1 MTTPIRTLIVDDEPL
16 ARNHLRS
23 MLANDDEI
31 EIVGEY
37 GSGSEAVEAIRRD
50 EPDLVLLDIQI
61 PELDGFEVI
70 REIGPD
76 NMPFVL
82 FVTAYD
88 EHALRAFEAQA
99 LDYLMKPVN
108 RERFNGAVG
117 RAKEIIR
124 GMRGTAMGEP
134 LARLLDSL
142 QTRSVPLLDRLALRL
157 DGRILFL
164 RIEQI
169 DWIEAADDY
178 VRLHVG
184 KQVLEHRDTLTRLEQ
199 RLPSDRFLRIHRSTI
214 VNVDRIR
221 EMQPWFQG
229 DYVLIMNDGARLTTG
244 RSYRERLKGM
254 LERWK

>member
-1 MTTPIRTLIVDDEPL
+1 MTKIRTLVVDDEKPARTRLLELL
-16 ARNHLRS
+16 ARDPEVEVVGVGRDGREALALVREQKPHL
-23 MLANDDEI
+23 LF
-31 EIVGEY
+31 
-37 GSGSEAVEAIRRD
+37 
-50 EPDLVLLDIQI
+50 LDIQMPI
-61 PELDGFEVI
+61 LDGFGVL
-70 REIGPD
+70 REIEPGQL
-76 NMPFVL
+76 PFTV

-88 EHALRAFEAQA
+88 QYAIQAFEAHA

-108 RERFNGAVG
+108 RDRFRGAVK
-117 RAKEIIR
+117 RAKELIR
-124 GMRGTAMGEP
+124 GVRGAEMAEP
-134 LARLLDSL
+134 LAKLLESM
-142 QTRSVPLLDRLALRL
+142 QSRSAPLDRLALRL

-184 KQVLEHRDTLTRLEQ
+184 KQTLEHRDTLTRLEQ

-229 DYVLIMNDGARLTTG
+229 DYVLIMQDGTRLTTG
-244 RSYRERLKGM
+244 RSYRERLKGL
-254 LERWK
+254 LERWR

>member
-1 MTTPIRTLIVDDEPL
+1 MTAPIRTLIVDDEPL
-16 ARNHLRS
+16 ARTHLRS
-23 MLANDDEI
+23 LLAPDEDI
-31 EIVGEY
+31 EILGEC

-70 REIGPD
+70 RQIGPES
-76 NMPFVL
+76 MPFVL

-88 EHALRAFEAQA
+88 EHALRAFEAQV

-108 RERFNGAVG
+108 RERLRGAVQ
-117 RAKEIIR
+117 RAKELIR
-124 GMRGTAMGEP
+124 GVRGAEMAEP
-134 LARLLDSL
+134 LTRLLETL
-142 QTRSVPLLDRLALRL
+142 QPRAAPLDRLALRL

-184 KQVLEHRDTLTRLEQ
+184 KQTLEHRDTLTRLEQ
-199 RLPSDRFLRIHRSTI
+199 RLPADRFLRIHRSTI

-229 DYVLIMNDGARLTTG
+229 DYVLIMQDGTRLTTG
-244 RSYRERLKGM
+244 RSYRDRLKAL
-254 LERWK
+254 LERWR

>member
-1 MTTPIRTLIVDDEPL
+1 MTAPIRTLIVDDEPL
-16 ARNHLRS
+16 ARTHLRS
-23 MLANDDEI
+23 LLAPDEDI
-31 EIVGEY
+31 EILGEC

-70 REIGPD
+70 RQIGPES
-76 NMPFVL
+76 MPFVL

-108 RERFNGAVG
+108 RERLRGAVQ
-117 RAKEIIR
+117 RAKELIR
-124 GMRGTAMGEP
+124 GVRGAEMAEP
-134 LARLLDSL
+134 LTRLLETL
-142 QTRSVPLLDRLALRL
+142 QPRAAPLDRLALRL

-184 KQVLEHRDTLTRLEQ
+184 KQTLEHRDTLTRLEQ
-199 RLPSDRFLRIHRSTI
+199 RLPADRFLRIHRSTI

-229 DYVLIMNDGARLTTG
+229 DYVLIMQDGTRLTTG
-244 RSYRERLKGM
+244 RSYRDRLKAL
-254 LERWK
+254 LERWR

>member
-1 MTTPIRTLIVDDEPL
+1 MTSTIRTLIVDDEPL

-23 MLANDDEI
+23 LLAPDEEI
-31 EIVGEY
+31 EIVGEC
-37 GSGSEAVEAIRRD
+37 GSGSEAVDAIRRD

-61 PELDGFEVI
+61 PELDGFDVI
-70 REIGPD
+70 REIGP
-76 NMPFVL
+76 NAMPFVL

-142 QTRSVPLLDRLALRL
+142 QTRSAPLDRLALRL

-184 KQVLEHRDTLTRLEQ
+184 KQILEHRDTLTRLEQ
-199 RLPSDRFLRIHRSTI
+199 RLPADRFLRIHRSTI

-229 DYVLIMNDGARLTTG
+229 DYVLIMHDGTRLTTG
-244 RSYRERLKGM
+244 RSYRERLRGL

>member
-1 MTTPIRTLIVDDEPL
+1 MTATAIRTLIVDDEPL

-23 MLANDDEI
+23 LLAPDEEI
-31 EIVGEY
+31 EIVGEC
-37 GSGSEAVEAIRRD
+37 GSGSEAVDAIRRD

-70 REIGPD
+70 REIGPSA
-76 NMPFVL
+76 MPFVL

-108 RERFNGAVG
+108 RERFNSAVR

-124 GMRGTAMGEP
+124 SMRGAAMGEP

-142 QTRSVPLLDRLALRL
+142 QTRAAPLDRLALRL

-184 KQVLEHRDTLTRLEQ
+184 KQILEHRDTLTRLEQ
-199 RLPSDRFLRIHRSTI
+199 RLPADRFMRIHRSTI

-229 DYVLIMNDGARLTTG
+229 DYVLIMHDGTRLTTG
-244 RSYRERLKGM
+244 RSYRERLKGL

>member
-1 MTTPIRTLIVDDEPL
+1 MTEPIRTLIVDDEPL
-16 ARNHLRS
+16 ARTHLRS
-23 MLANDDEI
+23 LLAPDEDI
-31 EIVGEY
+31 EILGEC
-37 GSGSEAVEAIRRD
+37 GSGSEAVDAIRRD
-50 EPDLVLLDIQI
+50 DPDLVLLDIQI
-61 PELDGFEVI
+61 PEFDGFEVI
-70 REIGPD
+70 RQIGPD
-76 NMPFVL
+76 AMPFVL

-88 EHALRAFEAQA
+88 EHALRAFEAHA

-108 RERFNGAVG
+108 RDRFRGAVK
-117 RAKEIIR
+117 RAKELIR
-124 GMRGTAMGEP
+124 GVRGAEMAEP
-134 LARLLDSL
+134 LAKLLESM
-142 QTRSVPLLDRLALRL
+142 QSRSAPLDRLALRL

-184 KQVLEHRDTLTRLEQ
+184 KQTLEHRDTLTRLEQ

-229 DYVLIMNDGARLTTG
+229 DYVLIMQDGTRLTTG
-244 RSYRERLKGM
+244 RSYRERLKGL
-254 LERWK
+254 LERWR

>member
-1 MTTPIRTLIVDDEPL
+1 MTAPIRTLIVDDEPL
-16 ARNHLRS
+16 ARTHLRS
-23 MLANDDEI
+23 LLAPDEDI
-31 EIVGEY
+31 EILGEC

-70 REIGPD
+70 RQIGPES
-76 NMPFVL
+76 MPFVL

-108 RERFNGAVG
+108 RERFRGAVQ
-117 RAKEIIR
+117 RAKELIR
-124 GMRGTAMGEP
+124 GVRGAEMAEP
-134 LARLLDSL
+134 LTRLLETL
-142 QTRSVPLLDRLALRL
+142 QPRAAPLDRLALRL

-184 KQVLEHRDTLTRLEQ
+184 KQTLEHRDTLTRLEQ
-199 RLPSDRFLRIHRSTI
+199 RLPADRFLRIHRSTI

-229 DYVLIMNDGARLTTG
+229 DYVLIMQDGTRLTTG
-244 RSYRERLKGM
+244 RSYRDRLKAL
-254 LERWK
+254 LERWR

>member
-1 MTTPIRTLIVDDEPL
+1 MTAQIRTLIVDDEPL
-16 ARNHLRS
+16 ARAHLRS
-23 MLANDDEI
+23 MLVADEEI
-31 EIVGEY
+31 EIIGECA
-37 GSGSEAVEAIRRD
+37 SGADAVNVIRRD
-50 EPDLVLLDIQI
+50 DPDLVLLDIQI

-70 REIGPD
+70 REIGPND
-76 NMPFVL
+76 MPFVL

-108 RERFNGAVG
+108 RERFHGAVR

-124 GMRGTAMGEP
+124 GLRGTGMGEP
-134 LARLLDSL
+134 LARLLESL
-142 QTRSVPLLDRLALRL
+142 QPRVAPLDRLALRL

-199 RLPSDRFLRIHRSTI
+199 RLPIDRFLRIHRSTI

-229 DYVLIMNDGARLTTG
+229 DYVLIMHDGTRLTTG
-244 RSYRERLKGM
+244 RSYRDRLKG
-254 LERWK
+254 LIERWK

>member
-1 MTTPIRTLIVDDEPL
+1 MTAPIRTLIVDDEPL
-16 ARNHLRS
+16 ARTHLRS
-23 MLANDDEI
+23 LLAPDEDI
-31 EIVGEY
+31 EILGEC
-37 GSGSEAVEAIRRD
+37 GSGSEAVDAIRRD
-50 EPDLVLLDIQI
+50 DPDLVLLDIQI

-70 REIGPD
+70 RQIGPEA
-76 NMPFVL
+76 MPFVL

-108 RERFNGAVG
+108 RERFRGAVH
-117 RAKEIIR
+117 RAKELIR
-124 GMRGTAMGEP
+124 GMRGAEMAEP
-134 LARLLDSL
+134 LTRLLETM
-142 QTRSVPLLDRLALRL
+142 QPRAAPLDRLALRL

-164 RIEQI
+164 RIEQF

-184 KQVLEHRDTLTRLEQ
+184 KQTLEHRDTLTRLEQ
-199 RLPSDRFLRIHRSTI
+199 RLPADRFLRIHRSTI

-229 DYVLIMNDGARLTTG
+229 DYVLIMQDGTRLTTG
-244 RSYRERLKGM
+244 RSYRDRLKAL
-254 LERWK
+254 LERWR

>member
-1 MTTPIRTLIVDDEPL
+1 MTDAIRTLIVDDEPL
-16 ARNHLRS
+16 ARSHLRS
-23 MLANDDEI
+23 LLSHDQEI
-31 EIVGEY
+31 EVVGEC
-37 GSGSEAVEAIRRD
+37 GSGAEAVDAIRRD
-50 EPDLVLLDIQI
+50 DPDLVLLDIQI

-70 REIGPD
+70 REIGVD
-76 NMPFVL
+76 EMPVVL

-108 RERFNGAVG
+108 RERFRNAVR
-117 RAKEIIR
+117 RAKELIR
-124 GMRGTAMGEP
+124 GSRNGAMREP
-134 LARLLDSL
+134 LARLLESI
-142 QTRSVPLLDRLALRL
+142 QPRSEPLDRLALRL

-184 KQVLEHRDTLTRLEQ
+184 KQTLEHRDTLTRLES

-229 DYVLIMNDGARLTTG
+229 DYVLIMHDGTRLTTG
-244 RSYRERLKGM
+244 RSYRERLKAL

>member
-1 MTTPIRTLIVDDEPL
+1 MTSPIRTLIVDDEPL
-16 ARNHLRS
+16 ARTHLRS
-23 MLANDDEI
+23 LLAPDSEI
-31 EIVGEY
+31 EIVGECA
-37 GSGSEAVEAIRRD
+37 SGAEAVEAIRRD

-70 REIGPD
+70 REIGPSS
-76 NMPFVL
+76 MPFVL

-108 RERFNGAVG
+108 RERFSGAVR

-142 QTRSVPLLDRLALRL
+142 QSRSAPLDRLALRL

-184 KQVLEHRDTLTRLEQ
+184 KQILEHRDTLTRLEQ

-229 DYVLIMNDGARLTTG
+229 DYVLIMHDGTRLTTG
-244 RSYRERLKGM
+244 RSYRERLKGL

>member
-16 ARNHLRS
+16 ARNHLKS
-23 MLANDDEI
+23 LLAPDEEI
-31 EIVGEY
+31 EIVGEC
-37 GSGSEAVEAIRRD
+37 GSGSEAVDAIRRD

-70 REIGPD
+70 REIGP
-76 NMPFVL
+76 NAMPFVL

-108 RERFNGAVG
+108 RERFNGAVQ

-124 GMRGTAMGEP
+124 GMRGAAMGEP

-142 QTRSVPLLDRLALRL
+142 QPRSAPLDRLALRL

-184 KQVLEHRDTLTRLEQ
+184 KQILEHRDTLTRLEQ
-199 RLPSDRFLRIHRSTI
+199 RLPADRFLRIHRSTI

-229 DYVLIMNDGARLTTG
+229 DYVLIMHDGTRLTTG
-244 RSYRERLKGM
+244 RSYRERLKGL